1 MHGGD
6 AVYAVAIAPSGDLLA
21 SGVDSS
27 VSVFAMPAATLS
39 LKVGRDEGN
48 CFCLAVMPSGDR
60 ILCGLSGGKIRMEGF
75 AAATAAPLRTFAE
88 HTSQVNAVV
97 AMSATTFAS
106 ASSDQ
111 TVRLWDAE
119 RSASTAT
126 LSGHG
131 GAVYDVVQLDERT
144 LASASWDKTVAVWDT
159 RTTSRTASIAVGGR
173 AWRLAP
179 LRGGSTVAV
188 GLYSGAIELWD
199 LRASGKLGELR
210 GHTKYVFGLT
220 QLPDGRL
227 ASASYD
233 TTVRIW
239 DVAAQR
245 CVGVIT
251 APAGLS
257 RCCVTA
263 GGHLAVGCHDGNA
276 YVYDVAAAMTRV

>member
-1 MHGGD
+1 
-6 AVYAVAIAPSGDLLA
+6 
-21 SGVDSS
+21 
-27 VSVFAMPAATLS
+27 MPAATLNR
-39 LKVGRDEGN
+39 KVGRNEGGS
-48 CFCLAVMPSGDR
+48 CWCLAVMPSGDR
-60 ILCGLSGGKIRMEGF
+60 LLCGLSGGKIRMESF

-159 RTTSRTASIAVGGR
+159 RTASRTASVAVD
-173 AWRLAP
+173 AYANRLAP

-188 GLYSGAIELWD
+188 GLGFGAIELWE
-199 LRASGKLGELR
+199 LRASRKLGELR
-210 GHTKYVFGLT
+210 GHTDGVYGLT
-220 QLPDGRL
+220 QLHDGRL
-227 ASASYD
+227 ASASGD
-233 TTVRIW
+233 KTVRIW

-251 APAGLS
+251 APNSLYC
-257 RCCVTA
+257 CCVTA
-263 GGHLAVGCHDGNA
+263 DGRLAVGCDDGNA
-276 YVYDVAAAMTRV
+276 YVYNVAAAMTSE